1 MLSPA
6 RSSPSLSRPAQ
17 WAIGIIKDREC
28 GRHIDGSWNKIR
40 LERGDFAQLKE
51 RLEEE
56 DLWGYVEYK
65 IRLGLSPLLSD
76 LAIAVLI
83 LRYHPSF
90 DYDPEN
96 RYLVFRMPS
105 GTHTLFTTRVVSE
118 IKFQLQRISEDK
130 TFPDIAAIAGSTDL
144 AFRLTTFQP
153 FRNDDG
159 SPISPS
165 AFLPSEYAQFPQDV
179 AISIPFTTLFSFLE
193 WAERIQANIGPL
205 RMGRMR
211 ELPPGT
217 EVLRRQETPKEQL
230 TEADEARATAE
241 EKTERNT

>member
-17 WAIGIIKDREC
+17 WAIGTIKDREC

-90 DYDPEN
+90 DYDLET

-130 TFPDIAAIAGSTDL
+130 TFPDIAAIAGSTECLGSTDIIL
-144 AFRLTTFQP
+144 ELDP
-153 FRNDDG
+153 DG
-159 SPISPS
+159 NHDYPQRSPDASFMLEGDRYPCIVIETS
-165 AFLPSEYAQFPQDV
+165 
-179 AISIPFTTLFSFLE
+179 FS
-193 WAERIQANIGPL
+193 Q
-205 RMGRMR
+205 
-211 ELPPGT
+211 
-217 EVLRRQETPKEQL
+217 K
-230 TEADEARATAE
+230 
-241 EKTERNT
+241 